1 MKLFVER
8 LVQKIDLLAY
18 TLFVLFTLAAIAVS
32 VNRFWQYEVFY
43 YDFGIF
49 DRAIWLVSQLKPPI
63 IDHLVV
69 GGKLIFADHFN
80 PSIFLF
86 SPLFWLTDKSEA
98 LLIAQSAIVGL
109 AGLFIYQT
117 GKMVTKNALFSFAIL
132 VAFYF
137 FIGMQNAII
146 FDFHGTTVATLAIVL
161 CFYFFAKNKKVP
173 FVIFFLL
180 TLGFKESN
188 FLLCAGIATATFFLN
203 KHWRRLSIA
212 LFIISIAW
220 GIFTIKFLIPYF
232 AGGRYGYDVQ
242 FTADKLNIIF
252 DLLDTPMKRNV
263 VFYSLLSFGFLPL
276 LHPAFLFVIIQD
288 FLVRF
293 LSNRVSLGLHYS
305 AQLACIFAL
314 SSLYSYAIVKKNNV
328 IKKYMTIVSLL
339 LMLNAL
345 FLYRFV
351 LRGPL
356 ALSYNK
362 DFYLHTHDF
371 AFLNALVAKVP
382 KGTSVMTQNNLASHF
397 THQRQLW
404 VLKDNYE
411 TYDAEYIVLD
421 FRSGQNANDFFP
433 TKHPDLILQ
442 KLLKDPRYE
451 VLFEDNHAYIFHLRK
466 KKDEL

>member
-8 LVQKIDLLAY
+8 LVQRIDLFAY
-18 TLFVLFTLAAIAVS
+18 TLFALFTLAAIAVS
-32 VNRFWQYEVFY
+32 LHRFWQYEVFY

-49 DRAIWLVSQLKPPI
+49 DRAIWLVSQFKAPI

-86 SPLFWLTDKSEA
+86 SPLFWFTDRSEI
-98 LLIAQSAIVGL
+98 LLIVQSLIVGL
-109 AGLFIYQT
+109 AGLFLYKT
-117 GKMVTKNALFSFAIL
+117 GKTVTKNSLFSLAIL
-132 VAFYF
+132 IAFYF
-137 FIGMQNAII
+137 FIGIQNAVI

-161 CFYFFAKNKKVP
+161 CFYFFAKNNKIP

-188 FLLCAGIATATFFLN
+188 FLLCAGIAISTFFLN
-203 KHWRRLSIA
+203 KQWRRVSIA
-212 LFIISIAW
+212 LFILSLVW
-220 GIFTIKFLIPYF
+220 GIFTIKFFIPYF

-263 VFYSLLSFGFLPL
+263 VFYSLLSFGFLV
-276 LHPAFLFVIIQD
+276 HPAFLFLIIQD

-293 LSNRVSLGLHYS
+293 LSGRVSLGLHYS
-305 AQLACIFAL
+305 AQLACILAI
-314 SSLYSYAIVKKNNV
+314 SSLYSYAIVRKNNV

-362 DFYLHTHDF
+362 SFYLHTNEF
-371 AFLNALVAKVP
+371 AFLNNLIAKVP
-382 KGTSVMTQNNLASHF
+382 KGTSVMTQNNLAPHF
-397 THQRQLW
+397 THEQQLW

-433 TKHPDLILQ
+433 TKHPDLVLQ

-451 VLFEDNHAYIFHLRK
+451 VLFEDNHAYIFHIRK
-466 KKDEL
+466 KD

>member
-1 MKLFVER
+1 
-8 LVQKIDLLAY
+8 LVKKIDLLAY
-18 TLFVLFTLAAIAVS
+18 TLFFLFTLAAIAVS
-32 VNRFWQYEVFY
+32 VHRFWQYEVFY

-49 DRAIWLVSQLKPPI
+49 DRAIWLVSQLKSPI

-69 GGKLIFADHFN
+69 GGKLIFADHFS
-80 PSIFLF
+80 PSIFLL
-86 SPLFWLTDKSEA
+86 SPLFWFTNRSEV
-98 LLIAQSAIVGL
+98 LLIVQSVIVGL
-109 AGLFIYQT
+109 AGLFLYKT
-117 GKMVTKNALFSFAIL
+117 GKIITKNSLFSFAIL
-132 VAFYF
+132 VSFYF
-137 FIGMQNAII
+137 FIGIQNAVIS
-146 FDFHGTTVATLAIVL
+146 DFHEATVATLAIVL
-161 CFYFFAKNKKVP
+161 CFYFFVKNKKAP

-188 FLLCAGIATATFFLN
+188 FLLGAGIALSTFFLN
-203 KHWRRLSIA
+203 KNWRRLSIA
-212 LFIISIAW
+212 LFIISIVW

-232 AGGRYGYDVQ
+232 AGGRYGYDIP
-242 FTADKLNIIF
+242 FTADKLNIFF

-263 VFYSLLSFGFLPL
+263 VFYSLFSFGFLPL
-276 LHPAFLFVIIQD
+276 VHPAFLFLIIQD
-288 FLVRF
+288 FLIRF

-305 AQLACIFAL
+305 AQLACILAI
-314 SSLYSYAIVKKNNV
+314 SSLYSYAMVRKNNV
-328 IKKYMTIVSLL
+328 IKKYLTVVSLL
-339 LMLNAL
+339 LIINAL

-362 DFYLHTHDF
+362 SFYLHTHDF
-371 AFLNALVAKVP
+371 AFLNKLVAKVP
-382 KGTSVMTQNNLASHF
+382 KGTSIMTQNNLASHF
-397 THQRQLW
+397 THERQVW

-433 TKHPDLILQ
+433 TKHPDLVLQ

-451 VLFEDNHAYIFHLRK
+451 ILFEDNHAYIFHLRK

>member
-1 MKLFVER
+1 MKLLIDR
-8 LVQKIDLLAY
+8 LIKKIDLLAY
-18 TLFVLFTLAAIAVS
+18 TLFFLFTLAAIAVS
-32 VNRFWQYEVFY
+32 LNRFWQYEVFY

-49 DRAIWLVSQLKPPI
+49 DRAIWLASQFKLPI
-63 IDHLVV
+63 IDHLVI

-86 SPLFWLTDKSEA
+86 SPLFWFTDKSEV

-109 AGLFIYQT
+109 AGLCIYKT
-117 GKMVTKNALFSFAIL
+117 GKIVTKNSLFSFAIL
-132 VAFYF
+132 IAFYF
-137 FIGMQNAII
+137 FIGIQNAVI
-146 FDFHGTTVATLAIVL
+146 FDFHGTTVATLAIAL
-161 CFYFFAKNKKVP
+161 CFYFFAKNKKIP

-188 FLLCAGIATATFFLN
+188 FLLGAGITTATFFLN
-203 KHWRRLSIA
+203 KNWRRLSIA
-212 LFIISIAW
+212 LFILSLVW

-252 DLLDTPMKRNV
+252 DLLDTPIKRNV
-263 VFYSLLSFGFLPL
+263 VFYSLLSFGFLV
-276 LHPAFLFVIIQD
+276 HPAFLFLIIQD

-293 LSNRVSLGLHYS
+293 LSGRVSLGLHYS
-305 AQLACIFAL
+305 AQLGCILAI
-314 SSLYSYAIVKKNNV
+314 SSLYSYAMLQRIHFT
-328 IKKYMTIVSLL
+328 KKYLTVISLL
-339 LMLNAL
+339 LIINAL
-345 FLYRFV
+345 VLYRFV

-362 DFYLHTHDF
+362 DFYRHTHDF
-371 AFLNALVAKVP
+371 AFLNTLVAKMP
-382 KGTSVMTQNNLASHF
+382 KGISIMTQNNLASHF
-397 THQRQLW
+397 THERQLW

-411 TYDAEYIVLD
+411 SYDAEYIVLD
-421 FRSGQNANDFFP
+421 LRSGQNANDFFP

-451 VLFEDNHAYIFHLRK
+451 ILFEDNHAYIFHLRK
-466 KKDEL
+466 K